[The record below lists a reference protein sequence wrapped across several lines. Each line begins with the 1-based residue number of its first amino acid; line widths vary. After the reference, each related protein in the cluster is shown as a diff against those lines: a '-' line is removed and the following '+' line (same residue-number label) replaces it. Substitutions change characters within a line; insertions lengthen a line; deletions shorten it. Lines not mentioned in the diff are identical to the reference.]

1 MRKNSLK
8 FNQGSKFWQKIECES
23 EAKANFFSKKIAKRK
38 RSERQI
44 IFCEAKRSEFAS
56 LSQFFAILRK
66 MRKFKRKFCSKKL
79 REIFRVLQFCAFIV
93 FLKKATHRIT
103 FMKKQDIQLVLVG
116 FWRHRP
122 RSEGQNWSVVS
133 WSVGGQIFGRSV
145 ISFAHAI
152 YWNLLYRIL
161 GQKNSFHTVF

>member
-1 MRKNSLK
+1 MKFPKWLVEAWVRDPNSGK
-8 FNQGSKFWQKIECES
+8 KSI
-23 EAKANFFSKKIAKRK
+23 AKANFFSKNIAKRR

>member
-1 MRKNSLK
+1 MTHDSFDAFQIRQVMFRYF
-8 FNQGSKFWQKIECES
+8 FNVTFCVIEQGSKFWQKIDCES

-116 FWRHRP
+116 F
-122 RSEGQNWSVVS
+122 
-133 WSVGGQIFGRSV
+133 
-145 ISFAHAI
+145 
-152 YWNLLYRIL
+152 
-161 GQKNSFHTVF
+161 